1 MVAGKKKLTYII
13 FFPLKNQLLSNKLL
27 RQLCLIRLKLFSK
40 KYFRICGCLGQ
51 LKMLLNQLFL
61 VALENNCTYGRNYFL
76 LYPKLINWTT
86 PSPINVSSLQSP
98 TIGHRPPPSTAGC
111 GSHNGDFVTELRFK
125 FQNYNTM
132 VRFLLFVIALITI
145 IFAWFRHST
154 CILLLV
160 LFFVSSP

>member
-1 MVAGKKKLTYII
+1 MAGKKKLTYII

-51 LKMLLNQLFL
+51 LKMLLNRLFL
-61 VALENNCTYGRNYFL
+61 VDWKIIALMAETIFFCTQNSSTEL
-76 LYPKLINWTT
+76 P
-86 PSPINVSSLQSP
+86 PSPTNVSSLQSP

-132 VRFLLFVIALITI
+132 VRFLLFVIALIAI
-145 IFAWFRHST
+145 IFA
-154 CILLLV
+154 
-160 LFFVSSP
+160 